1 MAIDGYRK
9 WVVLLLW
16 YISWQLWLVAKRYK
30 ILYPGSWRFELHGP
44 RRHGS
49 YKLNHRGSVG
59 APHLNHSKPK
69 LPFLSHKPP
78 RRTRTYRCPFHTRS
92 KQRHVVGV
100 QLGQGL
106 VDVVPVDEAA
116 EQAVRARP
124 GGVRHGHPGPVAQRG
139 ALHGGHHVCG
149 GGAPPLPAARRGRRA
164 DRVRRSALP
173 LLVRRRPAAASRYV
187 TACPLVNLFALIQFG
202 YFGSS

>member
-1 MAIDGYRK
+1 MEP
-9 WVVLLLW
+9 
-16 YISWQLWLVAKRYK
+16 SWL
-30 ILYPGSWRFELHGP
+30 
-44 RRHGS
+44 RR
-49 YKLNHRGSVG
+49 

-69 LPFLSHKPP
+69 LPFLSHLTHKPP

-106 VDVVPVDEAA
+106 VVVIVDVVPVDEAA

-124 GGVRHGHPGPVAQRG
+124 GGVRHGHPRPVAQRG

-187 TACPLVNLFALIQFG
+187 TENLTTACPLVNLFALIQFG